1 MATIVQPYIFSWK
14 HIECDSDLNRLRLV
28 VAALDDESF
37 VSHLEQRRGKGRD
50 DYPVRPVWN
59 AMLAGIV
66 FQHPSAASLLR
77 ELMRNGELRDLCGF
91 DPVLGA
97 AAVPSDDAFGRF
109 LSVVMDEHNALLE
122 IFHHLIETLK
132 VKLPGLGK
140 KLAVDSKAIRSYG
153 RPVRDEEKR
162 QQDDRRRDM
171 DADWGTKTYKGVR
184 ADGSPWEKISR
195 WFGYKLH
202 LLVDS
207 EYELPLAFDVAK
219 ASSSD
224 MINLVPLVEQLADKH
239 PELAESAE
247 ELSADKGYDSK
258 ANNAELLDD
267 YGIKPVIDKRV
278 LWREN
283 HSDQEASTRSL
294 FADRVDPFIYDE
306 HGQLYCV
313 CPDTGEQRELSFCG
327 YEADRRTLK
336 YRCPAAANGF
346 DCKGRASCEAE
357 VNVSN
362 FGRVIR
368 VPLEKDRRIFTPIA
382 RHTAKWNT
390 AYARR
395 SSVERVNSRL
405 DCVLGFEQ
413 HTIRGQKKMTT
424 RVTLALIVLLAMALG
439 RVIADQ
445 SELMRSLVAPVKRA
459 A

>member
-1 MATIVQPYIFSWK
+1 
-14 HIECDSDLNRLRLV
+14 
-28 VAALDDESF
+28 LDAN
-37 VSHLEQRRGKGRD
+37 
-50 DYPVRPVWN
+50 W
-59 AMLAGIV
+59 GI
-66 FQHPSAASLLR
+66 
-77 ELMRNGELRDLCGF
+77 
-91 DPVLGA
+91 
-97 AAVPSDDAFGRF
+97 
-109 LSVVMDEHNALLE
+109 
-122 IFHHLIETLK
+122 
-132 VKLPGLGK
+132 
-140 KLAVDSKAIRSYG
+140 
-153 RPVRDEEKR
+153 
-162 QQDDRRRDM
+162 
-171 DADWGTKTYKGVR
+171 KTYKGLR

-202 LLVDS
+202 LLVNS
-207 EYELPLAFDVAK
+207 EYELPLAFNMAK

-224 MINLVPLVEQLADKH
+224 MINLMPLVEQLADKH
-239 PELAESAE
+239 PELAEGAM

-267 YGIKPVIDKRV
+267 HGIKPVIDKRE

-294 FADRVDPFIYDE
+294 FADRVDSFIYDE

-313 CPDTGEQRELSFCG
+313 CPRTGEQRELTFCG

-346 DCKGRASCEAE
+346 DCKGRVSCEASA
-357 VNVSN
+357 NVGT
-362 FGRVIR
+362 FGRVMR
-368 VPLEKDRRIFTPIA
+368 VPLELDRRIFTPIA
-382 RHTAKWNT
+382 RHTSKWKI

-413 HTIRGQKKMTT
+413 HTIRGLMKMTT

-439 RVIADQ
+439 RVMADQ
-445 SELMRSLVAPVKRA
+445 AELMRSLTAPAKRA